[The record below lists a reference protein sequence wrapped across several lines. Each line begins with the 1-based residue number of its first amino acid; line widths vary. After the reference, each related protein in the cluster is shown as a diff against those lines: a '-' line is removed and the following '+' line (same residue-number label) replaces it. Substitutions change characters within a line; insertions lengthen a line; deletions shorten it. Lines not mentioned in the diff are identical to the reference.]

1 MKIKGNKIYAAWR
14 GERLVAV
21 GTAAEVCEQLNIGKD
36 TLAFYC
42 SPSARLREKEEG
54 RAIRAVGFEPEPLEG
69 QLDDFLAAQIA
80 LMEPGT
86 LSDNEPA
93 AEYCRGTVD
102 GLQAARRYVR
112 AWVKAMEE
120 WESDRD

>member
-14 GERLVAV
+14 GERLEAV
-21 GTAAEVCEQLNIGKD
+21 GTAAEVCEKLNIGKD

-54 RAIRAVGFEPEPLEG
+54 RALRAVGFEPEPLDG
-69 QLDDFLAAQIA
+69 QLDDYLAAQLA
-80 LMEPGT
+80 AYEPGT
-86 LSDNEPA
+86 LMADEAA
-93 AEYCRGTVD
+93 AEYCRGVVD